1 MCAILLAFSYP
12 SVGGG
17 GGVGAGGPI
26 PLTEFFSQLVSMEVL
41 VQSVM
46 FLVGSLSTKIQFM
59 STASVDTQVKNF
71 SNRGTLTGDTD

>member
-17 GGVGAGGPI
+17 AGVGDGGTI

-59 STASVDTQVKNF
+59 ST
-71 SNRGTLTGDTD
+71 GL

>member
-17 GGVGAGGPI
+17 GGAGAGGPI
-26 PLTEFFSQLVSMEVL
+26 PLTELFSQLVSMEVL

-46 FLVGSLSTKIQFM
+46 VLVGSLLTKIQFM